1 MKDFNY
7 ETINKIW
14 KKAHFNNFEKIKKR
28 VQKRIEKAARQGKEI
43 AIIPVKN
50 MDEYTQI
57 KDWLQPLGFFVSS
70 YYYGGLRIYL
80 DHKEGE

>member
-14 KKAHFNNFEKIKKR
+14 EKAYSNKFAKLKKQT
-28 VQKRIEKAARQGKEI
+28 QKRIEKAARQGKEI

-50 MDEYTQI
+50 IDEYTQI
-57 KDWLQPLGFFVSS
+57 KDWLQTLGFFVSS

-80 DHKEGE
+80 DHKKGE